1 MSMYFQLGQL
11 KEAEQYFAITT
22 KSGLYMPNAWA
33 YLALVN
39 LKMGNNYNALE
50 CWKYAKLNPDVEI
63 HEEILIELNKINYN
77 DVFLYVNIPSAIN

>member
-1 MSMYFQLGQL
+1 MYFQLGQL

-22 KSGLYMPNAWA
+22 KSGLYMPNVWA

-63 HEEILIELNKINYN
+63 HEEILKELNKINYN
-77 DVFLYVNIPSAIN
+77 DVFLYVDTPSAIN